1 MQAVGME
8 TVTLPGRGITMCMVA
23 EWIDGVTLADYLQ
36 TEPSV
41 RQLRRVAMELA
52 EAVAYVHQQQ
62 VVHRDLKPA
71 NLMIDKDGRIR
82 LLDFGV
88 AHAEKESED
97 DLTLTVAG
105 SQIGTGAYMSPEQTL
120 NEDATPLSDL
130 FSMGIIGAEML
141 LGENVFRGENLSKT
155 FKRIQKLRIKAEAF
169 PKGTPKALIKVI
181 LKLLAKNPS
190 KRYLSAADAADDLS
204 KIMKGYPRHM
214 EPYLAEWVLATINGK
229 ESLVEPQIVQDKSK
243 KFFMAGTI
251 LGAVVVAALWILTHF
266 L

>member
-1 MQAVGME
+1 
-8 TVTLPGRGITMCMVA
+8 
-23 EWIDGVTLADYLQ
+23 
-36 TEPSV
+36 
-41 RQLRRVAMELA
+41 
-52 EAVAYVHQQQ
+52 
-62 VVHRDLKPA
+62 
-71 NLMIDKDGRIR
+71 
-82 LLDFGV
+82 
-88 AHAEKESED
+88 
-97 DLTLTVAG
+97 
-105 SQIGTGAYMSPEQTL
+105 MSPEQTL

-214 EPYLAEWVLATINGK
+214 EPYLAEWVLATLNGK
-229 ESLVEPQIVQDKSK
+229 ESLVEPQIVPDRSK
-243 KFFMAGTI
+243 KFFIAGAI
-251 LGAVVVAALWILTHF
+251 LGAVVVATLWILVHF